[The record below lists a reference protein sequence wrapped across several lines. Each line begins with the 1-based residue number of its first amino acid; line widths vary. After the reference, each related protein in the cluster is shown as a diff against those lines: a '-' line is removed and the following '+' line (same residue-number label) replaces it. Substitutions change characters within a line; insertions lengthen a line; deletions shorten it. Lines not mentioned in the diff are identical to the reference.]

1 MKTYTLK
8 TTKTWQGKKPG
19 HIITDVPKHIADTV
33 ISQGVAVIHNEQPV
47 KKTTVHKDYETKIDE
62 SKPKRRGRRKKL
74 NND

>member
-47 KKTTVHKDYETKIDE
+47 KKTTAHKDYETKIDE